1 MSLWLVIFRL
11 SLWHTR
17 ACISGGEVMYF
28 SDETFV
34 MFFVCFEIGIQYGV
48 ERLYT
53 WKYGIFWIFMKK
65 REIVNDFS

>member
-1 MSLWLVIFRL
+1 MIFRL

-17 ACISGGEVMYF
+17 ACISGREVMYF
-28 SDETFV
+28 SDEMVVSWETFV

-53 WKYGIFWIFMKK
+53 SKYGIF
-65 REIVNDFS
+65 